1 MPMTP
6 EQRRAVGALLSAI
19 SPVAD
24 ELGNLFA
31 EHGHELALVG
41 GPVRDI
47 FLRRWHQEKEL
58 DLTTDAPPKRVLEI
72 TAGWAGATWTIGI
85 AFGTV
90 GLRKGNVSLEITTY
104 RREAYDRSSRK
115 PDVRYGTSLVDDLS
129 RRDFTVNAMAVRLPG
144 HELVDSFGGVSDLRD
159 GVLRTP
165 GRPEDSFNDDPLR
178 ILRAARFVSELGFG
192 PTTEVR

>member
-31 EHGHELALVG
+31 AHGHELALVG

-47 FLRRWHQEKEL
+47 FLRRWQQEKEL
-58 DLTTDAPPKRVLEI
+58 DLTTDAPPERVLEI
-72 TAGWAGATWTIGI
+72 TRDWADATWTIGI

-90 GLRKGNVSLEITTY
+90 GLRKGKVSLEITTY
-104 RREAYDRSSRK
+104 RHEAYNRSSRK
-115 PDVRYGTSLVDDLS
+115 P
-129 RRDFTVNAMAVRLPG
+129 
-144 HELVDSFGGVSDLRD
+144 
-159 GVLRTP
+159 
-165 GRPEDSFNDDPLR
+165 
-178 ILRAARFVSELGFG
+178 
-192 PTTEVR
+192 